1 MAVNTQTKPSS
12 VFSPNE
18 KPLKPYEL
26 MTPEGITLR
35 LGVAP
40 VMDRATAFTI
50 DYLLIILATLAVV
63 VPLWLIVG
71 EGFGSTWAGALAI
84 LANFLIRHFYFVF
97 FEVRWQGST
106 PGKRRM
112 GIRVIDR
119 AGGTLRGDAVLVRNL
134 TREIEVFLPLL
145 GIVNPELLWPGAE
158 GLSYLVLIIWLLIFA
173 LMPVFNAHRMRIG
186 DMVAGTMVVATPEAL
201 LLPDLS
207 TTVSTGKDDRKPTYS
222 FTQRQLDV
230 YGIYELQVLEELL
243 RRNDVDDAV
252 TKAEVTERIKIKI
265 RWDKDRWKVNA
276 DTFLRD
282 FYAAQRAHLEHKMLL
297 GKRQEYK
304 RNTDGWR
311 KRKR

>member
-1 MAVNTQTKPSS
+1 MAANNPTKPST

-18 KPLKPYEL
+18 KSLKPYEL
-26 MTPEGITLR
+26 LTPEGIILR

-40 VMDRATAFTI
+40 VMDRATAFVI

-63 VPLWLIVG
+63 VPLYLIG
-71 EGFGSTWAGALAI
+71 GGFGSGWAGAIAI

-97 FEVRWQGST
+97 FEIRWQGST
-106 PGKRRM
+106 PGKRRL

-119 AGGTLRGDAVLVRNL
+119 AGGTLRGDAILVRNL

-145 GIVNPELLWPGAE
+145 GIANPEMLWPGAE
-158 GLSYLVLIIWLLIFA
+158 GLSYLVLITWLLIFA

-186 DMVAGTMVVATPEAL
+186 DMVAGTMVVATPKAL

-207 TTVSTGKDDRKPTYS
+207 TAVLKGKAEIQPTYS
-222 FTQRQLDV
+222 FTKRQMDV

-243 RRNDVDDAV
+243 RRNTADDAI
-252 TKAEVTERIKIKI
+252 TKAEVTERIKTKI
-265 RWDKDRWKVNA
+265 RWDKNRWKVNA

-282 FYAAQRAHLEHKMLL
+282 FYAAQRAHLEAKMLL

-311 KRKR
+311 KRTR